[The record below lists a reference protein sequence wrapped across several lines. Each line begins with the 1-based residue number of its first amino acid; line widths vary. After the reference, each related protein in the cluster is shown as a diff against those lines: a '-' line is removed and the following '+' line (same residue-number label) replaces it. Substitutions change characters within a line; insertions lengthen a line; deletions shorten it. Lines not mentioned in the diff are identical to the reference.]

1 MITRDKLVNGAEYW
15 YCRLFLG
22 EQGAINPYFT
32 TKPTKVIYKQYEEEE
47 YKDLGEFISA
57 DSGRVYL
64 IVDIEISELFNN
76 EQDCI
81 NYWNSLIK
89 DAAESIDV
97 LIDNVTKVYHSKLN
111 RLTDRKTKILKELL

>member
-47 YKDLGEFISA
+47 YKDLGEFVS

-89 DAAESIDV
+89 DAAENIDV
-97 LIDNVTKVYHSKLN
+97 QINDVTKKYYSKLN
-111 RLTDRKTKILKELL
+111 KLTNRKINILKELI

>member
-47 YKDLGEFISA
+47 YKDLGEFVS

-97 LIDNVTKVYHSKLN
+97 QINDVTKKYYSKLN
-111 RLTDRKTKILKELL
+111 KLTNRKINILKELI